1 MLLDL
6 QREPM
11 RTYIIIAVVLC
22 LVAGAAAF
30 MMRSD
35 GSNATEVR
43 MTEVKNGVLV
53 ESVSAPGVVEPKSKV
68 DVSAEVSARI
78 MELPAREGARV
89 KKGDVLVRMDGRD
102 LQAALSGAEARR
114 DGDRFR
120 LEAERSRIQGARQ
133 NLENVRAILAR
144 TQALHD
150 TGDVSRQQLD
160 DAIARAR
167 DVESQ
172 VQAAEKTISQLER
185 SLAAS
190 EATIEQSREAVRRTV
205 IVSPIDGLVTYL
217 KAEVGELAVV
227 GIMNSPGTLIMTVA
241 DLGAMHLNAKV
252 AETDIARVAVG
263 QDAKIYVNAYKDDP
277 FDGKVSEIALQRT
290 VEKDGTGSFKV
301 LVNLDLKGR
310 QIFSGLTGNV
320 DIDIARQEGLMVPSQ
335 AVVERPVNDLP
346 ESVKSSPLVQKNR
359 RVTTVV
365 FRVIDGKAVVTPV
378 VTGPSNLTD
387 TLIKEGL
394 TAGDTIITG
403 PYRSLEKIKDG
414 DAVEKEDPSKDASRW
429 AAAEGARG
437 QGGGMGPPMGGG
449 RRGMR

>member
-1 MLLDL
+1 M
-6 QREPM
+6 
-11 RTYIIIAVVLC
+11 A
-22 LVAGAAAF
+22 
-30 MMRSD
+30 
-35 GSNATEVR
+35 
-43 MTEVKNGVLV
+43 EVKQGVLV
-53 ESVSAPGVVEPKSKV
+53 ENVSAPGVVEPKRKV

-78 MELPAREGARV
+78 LELPRREGARV

-102 LQAALSGAEARR
+102 LQAALAGAEARR

-133 NLENVRAILAR
+133 NQENAQAIRARL
-144 TQALHD
+144 QALFD

-160 DAIARAR
+160 DAIARWR

-172 VQAAEKTISQLER
+172 VQAAEKTIAQLEK

-205 IVSPIDGLVTYL
+205 ISSPIDGVVTYL

-241 DLGAMHLNAKV
+241 DLGEMRLNSKV
-252 AETDIARVAVG
+252 AETDIARVAVD
-263 QDAKIYVNAYKDDP
+263 QDAKVYVNAYKDEP
-277 FDGKVSEIALQRT
+277 FEGKVSEIALQRT
-290 VEKDGTGSFKV
+290 LEKDGTGSFKV

-346 ESVKSSPLVQKNR
+346 QGIKDNPLVQKSR
-359 RVTTVV
+359 RVTQVV
-365 FRVIDGKAVVTPV
+365 FRVVDGKAVMTPV
-378 VTGPSNLTD
+378 STGTSNLTD
-387 TLIKEGL
+387 TLVKDGL
-394 TAGDTIITG
+394 KAGDMIITG
-403 PYRSLEKIKDG
+403 PYRVLEKLKDG
-414 DAVEKEDPSKDASRW
+414 EVVQKEDASKDAGRW

-437 QGGGMGPPMGGG
+437 QSGGGMGMGGGG

>member
-1 MLLDL
+1 
-6 QREPM
+6 M
-11 RTYIIIAVVLC
+11 RKYLIIGIVLC
-22 LVAGAAAF
+22 VVVVSAAF
-30 MMRSD
+30 MMRSGGD
-35 GSNATEVR
+35 AVTEVR
-43 MTEVKNGVLV
+43 MSEVKQGVLV
-53 ESVSAPGVVEPKSKV
+53 ESVSAPGVVEPKRKV

-78 MELPAREGARV
+78 RELPRREGARV

-133 NLENVRAILAR
+133 NQENAQAIRARL
-144 TQALHD
+144 QALYD

-172 VQAAEKTISQLER
+172 VQAAEKTIAQLEK

-205 IVSPIDGLVTYL
+205 ISSPIDGVVTYL

-241 DLGAMHLNAKV
+241 DLGEMRLNAKV
-252 AETDIARVAVG
+252 AETDIARVAVD
-263 QDAKIYVNAYKDDP
+263 QSSKVYVNAYKDDP
-277 FDGKVSEIALQRT
+277 FDGNVSEIALQRT
-290 VEKDGTGSFKV
+290 LEKDGTGSFKV

-346 ESVKSSPLVQKNR
+346 QGIKDNPLVQKSR
-359 RVTTVV
+359 RVTQVV
-365 FRVIDGKAVVTPV
+365 FRVVDGKAVMTPV
-378 VTGPSNLTD
+378 STGTSNLTD
-387 TLIKEGL
+387 TLVKDGL
-394 TAGDTIITG
+394 KAGDMIITG
-403 PYRSLEKIKDG
+403 PYRVLEKLKDG
-414 DAVEKEDPSKDASRW
+414 EAVQKEDASKDAGRW

-437 QGGGMGPPMGGG
+437 QSGGGMGMGGGGG

>member
-1 MLLDL
+1 
-6 QREPM
+6 
-11 RTYIIIAVVLC
+11 VV
-22 LVAGAAAF
+22 ASAAF
-30 MMRSD
+30 MMRSGGD
-35 GSNATEVR
+35 AVTEVR
-43 MTEVKNGVLV
+43 MSEVKQGVLV
-53 ESVSAPGVVEPKSKV
+53 ENVSAPGVVEPKRKV

-78 MELPAREGARV
+78 LELPRREGARV

-102 LQAALSGAEARR
+102 LQAALAGAEARR

-133 NLENVRAILAR
+133 NQENAQAIRARL
-144 TQALHD
+144 QALFD

-160 DAIARAR
+160 DAIARWR

-172 VQAAEKTISQLER
+172 VQAAEKTIAQLEK

-205 IVSPIDGLVTYL
+205 ISSPIDGVVTYL

-241 DLGAMHLNAKV
+241 DLGEMRLNSKV
-252 AETDIARVAVG
+252 AETDIARVAVD
-263 QDAKIYVNAYKDDP
+263 QDAKVYVNAYKDEP
-277 FDGKVSEIALQRT
+277 FEGKVSEIALQRT
-290 VEKDGTGSFKV
+290 LEKDGTGSFKV

-346 ESVKSSPLVQKNR
+346 QGIKDNPLVQKSR
-359 RVTTVV
+359 RVTQVV
-365 FRVIDGKAVVTPV
+365 FRVVDGKAVMTPV
-378 VTGPSNLTD
+378 STGTSNLTD
-387 TLIKEGL
+387 TLVKDGL
-394 TAGDTIITG
+394 KAGDMIITG
-403 PYRSLEKIKDG
+403 PYRVLEKLKDG
-414 DAVEKEDPSKDASRW
+414 EVVQKEDPSKDAGRW

-437 QGGGMGPPMGGG
+437 QSGGGMGMGGGG

>member
-1 MLLDL
+1 
-6 QREPM
+6 M
-11 RTYIIIAVVLC
+11 RTYLIIAVVLC

-35 GSNATEVR
+35 GSSATEVR

-102 LQAALSGAEARR
+102 LQAALAGAEARR

-133 NLENVRAILAR
+133 NQENVRAILAR
-144 TQALHD
+144 LQALHD

-172 VQAAEKTISQLER
+172 VQAAEKTIAQLER

-378 VTGPSNLTD
+378 VTGASNLTD

-414 DAVEKEDPSKDASRW
+414 EAVEKEDPSKDASRW

-437 QGGGMGPPMGGG
+437 QSGGGPPMGGG

>member
-1 MLLDL
+1 
-6 QREPM
+6 
-11 RTYIIIAVVLC
+11 
-22 LVAGAAAF
+22 
-30 MMRSD
+30 
-35 GSNATEVR
+35 
-43 MTEVKNGVLV
+43 
-53 ESVSAPGVVEPKSKV
+53 
-68 DVSAEVSARI
+68 

-133 NLENVRAILAR
+133 NQENVRAILAR

-167 DVESQ
+167 DIESQ

-365 FRVIDGKAVVTPV
+365 FRVIDGKAVMTPV
-378 VTGPSNLTD
+378 TTGASNLTD

-394 TAGDTIITG
+394 AAGETIITG
-403 PYRSLEKIKDG
+403 PYRALEKLKDG
-414 DAVEKEDPSKDASRW
+414 ETVQREDPSKDASRW

-437 QGGGMGPPMGGG
+437 QGGGGMGPPMGGG

>member
-1 MLLDL
+1 
-6 QREPM
+6 M
-11 RTYIIIAVVLC
+11 RKYLIIGIVLC
-22 LVAGAAAF
+22 VVVASAAF
-30 MMRSD
+30 MMRSGGD
-35 GSNATEVR
+35 AVTEVR
-43 MTEVKNGVLV
+43 MAEVKQGVLV
-53 ESVSAPGVVEPKSKV
+53 ENVSAPGVVEPKRKV

-78 MELPAREGARV
+78 LELPRREGARV

-102 LQAALSGAEARR
+102 LQAALAGAEARR

-133 NLENVRAILAR
+133 NQENAQAIRARL
-144 TQALHD
+144 QALFD

-160 DAIARAR
+160 DAIARWR

-172 VQAAEKTISQLER
+172 VQAAEKTIAQLEK

-205 IVSPIDGLVTYL
+205 ISSPIDGVVTYL

-241 DLGAMHLNAKV
+241 DLGEMRLNSKV
-252 AETDIARVAVG
+252 AETDIARVAVD
-263 QDAKIYVNAYKDDP
+263 QDAKVYVNAYKDEP
-277 FDGKVSEIALQRT
+277 FEGKVSEIALQRT
-290 VEKDGTGSFKV
+290 LEKDGTGSFKV

-346 ESVKSSPLVQKNR
+346 QGIKDNPLVQKSR
-359 RVTTVV
+359 RVTQVV
-365 FRVIDGKAVVTPV
+365 FRVVDGKAVMTPV
-378 VTGPSNLTD
+378 STGTSNLTD
-387 TLIKEGL
+387 TLVKDGL
-394 TAGDTIITG
+394 KAGDMIITG
-403 PYRSLEKIKDG
+403 PYRVLEKLKDG
-414 DAVEKEDPSKDASRW
+414 EVVQKEDPSKDAGRW

-437 QGGGMGPPMGGG
+437 QSGGGMGMGGGG

>member
-1 MLLDL
+1 
-6 QREPM
+6 M
-11 RTYIIIAVVLC
+11 RTYLIIAVVLC
-22 LVAGAAAF
+22 LVGGAAAF
-30 MMRSD
+30 MMRSG
-35 GSNATEVR
+35 GSEATEVR
-43 MTEVKNGVLV
+43 MTEVKSGVLV
-53 ESVSAPGVVEPKSKV
+53 ESVSAPGVVEPKRKV

-102 LQAALSGAEARR
+102 LQEALSGAEARR

-133 NLENVRAILAR
+133 NQENVRAILAR

-167 DVESQ
+167 DIESQ

-365 FRVIDGKAVVTPV
+365 FRVIDGKAVMTPV
-378 VTGPSNLTD
+378 TTGASNLTD

-394 TAGDTIITG
+394 AAGETIITG
-403 PYRSLEKIKDG
+403 PYRALEKLKDG
-414 DAVEKEDPSKDASRW
+414 ETVQREDPSKDASRW

-437 QGGGMGPPMGGG
+437 QGGGGMGPPMGGG

>member
-1 MLLDL
+1 
-6 QREPM
+6 M
-11 RTYIIIAVVLC
+11 RTYLIIAVVLC

-43 MTEVKNGVLV
+43 MIEVKNGVLV

-102 LQAALSGAEARR
+102 LQAALAGAEARR

-120 LEAERSRIQGARQ
+120 LEAERSRIQGAKQ
-133 NLENVRAILAR
+133 NQENVRAILAR

-167 DVESQ
+167 DIESQ
-172 VQAAEKTISQLER
+172 VQAAEKTIAQLER

-205 IVSPIDGLVTYL
+205 IMSPIDGLVTYL

-241 DLGAMHLNAKV
+241 DLSAMHLNAKV

-365 FRVIDGKAVVTPV
+365 FRVVDGKAVVTPV

-403 PYRSLEKIKDG
+403 PYRSLESLKDG
-414 DAVEKEDPSKDASRW
+414 EAVEKEDPSKDASRW
-429 AAAEGARG
+429 AAAEGARV
-437 QGGGMGPPMGGG
+437 QGGGMGPPRGGG

>member
-1 MLLDL
+1 
-6 QREPM
+6 M
-11 RTYIIIAVVLC
+11 RKYLIIGIVLC
-22 LVAGAAAF
+22 VVVASAAF
-30 MMRSD
+30 MMRSGGD
-35 GSNATEVR
+35 AVTEVR
-43 MTEVKNGVLV
+43 MSEVKQGVLV
-53 ESVSAPGVVEPKSKV
+53 ENVSAPGVVEPKRKV

-78 MELPAREGARV
+78 LELPRREGARV

-102 LQAALSGAEARR
+102 LQAALAGAEARR

-133 NLENVRAILAR
+133 NQENAQAIRARL
-144 TQALHD
+144 QALFD

-160 DAIARAR
+160 DAIARWR

-172 VQAAEKTISQLER
+172 VQAAEKTIAQLEK

-205 IVSPIDGLVTYL
+205 ISSPIDGVVTYL

-241 DLGAMHLNAKV
+241 DLGEMRLNSKV
-252 AETDIARVAVG
+252 AETDIARVAVD
-263 QDAKIYVNAYKDDP
+263 QDAKVYVNAYKDEP
-277 FDGKVSEIALQRT
+277 FEGKVSEIALQRT
-290 VEKDGTGSFKV
+290 LEKDGTGSFKV

-346 ESVKSSPLVQKNR
+346 QGLKDNPLVQKSR
-359 RVTTVV
+359 RVTQVV
-365 FRVIDGKAVVTPV
+365 FRVVDGKAVMTPV
-378 VTGPSNLTD
+378 STGTSNLTD
-387 TLIKEGL
+387 TLVKDGL
-394 TAGDTIITG
+394 KAGDMIITG
-403 PYRSLEKIKDG
+403 PYRVLEKLKDG
-414 DAVEKEDPSKDASRW
+414 EVVQKEDPSKDAGRW

-437 QGGGMGPPMGGG
+437 QSGGGMGMGGGG

>member
-1 MLLDL
+1 
-6 QREPM
+6 M

>member
-1 MLLDL
+1 
-6 QREPM
+6 M
-11 RTYIIIAVVLC
+11 RKYLIIGIVLC
-22 LVAGAAAF
+22 VVVASAAF
-30 MMRSD
+30 MMRSGGD
-35 GSNATEVR
+35 AVTEVR
-43 MTEVKNGVLV
+43 MAEVKQGVLV
-53 ESVSAPGVVEPKSKV
+53 ENVSAPGVVEPKRKV

-78 MELPAREGARV
+78 LELPRREGARV

-102 LQAALSGAEARR
+102 LQAALAGAEARR

-133 NLENVRAILAR
+133 NQENAQAIRARL
-144 TQALHD
+144 QALFD

-160 DAIARAR
+160 DAIARSR

-172 VQAAEKTISQLER
+172 VQAAEKTIAQLEK

-205 IVSPIDGLVTYL
+205 ISSPIDGVVTYL

-241 DLGAMHLNAKV
+241 DLGEMRLNSKV
-252 AETDIARVAVG
+252 AETDIARVAVD
-263 QDAKIYVNAYKDDP
+263 QDAKVYVNAYKDEP
-277 FDGKVSEIALQRT
+277 FEGKVSEIALQRT
-290 VEKDGTGSFKV
+290 LEKDGTGSFKV

-346 ESVKSSPLVQKNR
+346 QGLKDNPLVQKSR
-359 RVTTVV
+359 RVTQVV
-365 FRVIDGKAVVTPV
+365 FRVVDGKAVMTPV
-378 VTGPSNLTD
+378 STGTSNLTD
-387 TLIKEGL
+387 TLVKDGL
-394 TAGDTIITG
+394 KAGDMIITG
-403 PYRSLEKIKDG
+403 PYRVLEKLKDG
-414 DAVEKEDPSKDASRW
+414 EVVQKEDPSKDAGRW

-437 QGGGMGPPMGGG
+437 QSGGGMGMGGGG

>member
-1 MLLDL
+1 
-6 QREPM
+6 M
-11 RTYIIIAVVLC
+11 RTYLIIAVVLC
-22 LVAGAAAF
+22 LVGGAAAF
-30 MMRSD
+30 MMRSG
-35 GSNATEVR
+35 GSEATEVR
-43 MTEVKNGVLV
+43 MTEVKSGVLV
-53 ESVSAPGVVEPKSKV
+53 ESVSAPGVVEPKRKV

-133 NLENVRAILAR
+133 NQENVRAILAR

-167 DVESQ
+167 DIESQ

-365 FRVIDGKAVVTPV
+365 FRVIDGKAVMTPV
-378 VTGPSNLTD
+378 TTGASNLTD

-394 TAGDTIITG
+394 AAGETIITG
-403 PYRSLEKIKDG
+403 PYRALEKLKDG
-414 DAVEKEDPSKDASRW
+414 ETVQKEDPTKDASRW

-437 QGGGMGPPMGGG
+437 QGGGGMGPPMGGG

>member
-1 MLLDL
+1 
-6 QREPM
+6 M
-11 RTYIIIAVVLC
+11 RKYLIIGIVLC
-22 LVAGAAAF
+22 VVVASAAF
-30 MMRSD
+30 MMRSGGD
-35 GSNATEVR
+35 AVTEVR
-43 MTEVKNGVLV
+43 MSEVKQGVLV
-53 ESVSAPGVVEPKSKV
+53 ENVSAPGVVEPKRKV

-78 MELPAREGARV
+78 LELPRREGARV

-102 LQAALSGAEARR
+102 LQAALAGAEARR

-133 NLENVRAILAR
+133 NQENAQAIRARL
-144 TQALHD
+144 QALFD

-160 DAIARAR
+160 DAIARSR

-172 VQAAEKTISQLER
+172 VQAAEKTIAQLEK

-205 IVSPIDGLVTYL
+205 ISSPIDGVVTYL

-241 DLGAMHLNAKV
+241 DLGEMRLNSKV
-252 AETDIARVAVG
+252 AETDIARVAVDQG
-263 QDAKIYVNAYKDDP
+263 AKVYVNAYKDEP

-290 VEKDGTGSFKV
+290 LEKDGTGSFKV

-346 ESVKSSPLVQKNR
+346 QGIKDNPLVQKSR
-359 RVTTVV
+359 RVTQVV
-365 FRVIDGKAVVTPV
+365 FRVVDGKAVMTPV
-378 VTGPSNLTD
+378 STGTSNLTD
-387 TLIKEGL
+387 TLVKDGL
-394 TAGDTIITG
+394 TAGDMIITG
-403 PYRSLEKIKDG
+403 PYRVLEKLKDG
-414 DAVEKEDPSKDASRW
+414 EVVQKEDASKDAGRW

-437 QGGGMGPPMGGG
+437 QSGGGMGMGGGG

>member
-1 MLLDL
+1 
-6 QREPM
+6 M
-11 RTYIIIAVVLC
+11 RTYLIIAVVLC
-22 LVAGAAAF
+22 LVGGAVAF

-35 GSNATEVR
+35 GTGATEVR

-102 LQAALSGAEARR
+102 LQAALAGAEARR

-120 LEAERSRIQGARQ
+120 LEAERSRIQGAKQ
-133 NLENVRAILAR
+133 NQENVRAILAR

-167 DVESQ
+167 DIESQ
-172 VQAAEKTISQLER
+172 VQAAEKTIAQLER

-365 FRVIDGKAVVTPV
+365 FRVVDGKAVVTPV

-403 PYRSLEKIKDG
+403 PYRSLEKLKDG
-414 DAVEKEDPSKDASRW
+414 EAVEKEDPSKDASRW

>member
-1 MLLDL
+1 
-6 QREPM
+6 M
-11 RTYIIIAVVLC
+11 RTYLIIAVVLC
-22 LVAGAAAF
+22 LVGGAAAF
-30 MMRSD
+30 MMRSG
-35 GSNATEVR
+35 GSEATEVR
-43 MTEVKNGVLV
+43 MTEVKSGVLV

-133 NLENVRAILAR
+133 NQENVRAILAR

-167 DVESQ
+167 DIESQ

-365 FRVIDGKAVVTPV
+365 FRVIDGKAVMTPV
-378 VTGPSNLTD
+378 TTGASNLTD

-394 TAGDTIITG
+394 AAGETIVTG
-403 PYRSLEKIKDG
+403 PYRALEKLKDG
-414 DAVEKEDPSKDASRW
+414 ETVQKEDPSKDASRW

-437 QGGGMGPPMGGG
+437 QGGGGMGPPMGGG

>member
-1 MLLDL
+1 
-6 QREPM
+6 M
-11 RTYIIIAVVLC
+11 RTYLILAVVLC
-22 LVAGAAAF
+22 VIVGGLAF

-35 GSNATEVR
+35 GSGATEVR
-43 MTEVKNGVLV
+43 MAEVKQGVLV
-53 ESVSAPGVVEPKSKV
+53 ESVSAPGVVEPKRKV

-78 MELPAREGARV
+78 LELPAREGARV

-120 LEAERSRIQGARQ
+120 LEAERSRIQGAKQ

-263 QDAKIYVNAYKDDP
+263 QGAKIYVNAYKDDP
-277 FDGKVSEIALQRT
+277 FEGTVSEIALQRT

-320 DIDIARQEGLMVPSQ
+320 DIDIARQEGLLVPSQ

-346 ESVKSSPLVQKNR
+346 DAVKSSPLVQKR
-359 RVTTVV
+359 RVTPVV
-365 FRVIDGKAVVTPV
+365 FRVVDGKAVITPV
-378 VTGPSNLTD
+378 STGASNLTD
-387 TLIKEGL
+387 TLVKDGIG
-394 TAGDTIITG
+394 AGDTIITG
-403 PYRSLEKIKDG
+403 PFRALEKLKDG
-414 DAVEKEDPSKDASRW
+414 EAVMKEDPSKDAGRW

-437 QGGGMGPPMGGG
+437 QGGGGMGGPPMGGGGG

>member
-1 MLLDL
+1 
-6 QREPM
+6 M
-11 RTYIIIAVVLC
+11 RTYLIIAVVLC
-22 LVAGAAAF
+22 LIGGAVAF
-30 MMRSD
+30 MMSSD
-35 GSNATEVR
+35 GTGATEVR

-102 LQAALSGAEARR
+102 LQAALAGAEARR

-120 LEAERSRIQGARQ
+120 LEAERSRIQGAKQ
-133 NLENVRAILAR
+133 NQENVRAILAR

-167 DVESQ
+167 DIESQ
-172 VQAAEKTISQLER
+172 VQAAEKTIAQLER

-320 DIDIARQEGLMVPSQ
+320 DIDIARQEGLIVPSQ

-346 ESVKSSPLVQKNR
+346 ESVQSSPLVQKNR

-365 FRVIDGKAVVTPV
+365 FRVVDGKAVVTPV
-378 VTGPSNLTD
+378 LTGPSNLTD

-403 PYRSLEKIKDG
+403 PYRSLEKLKDG
-414 DAVEKEDPSKDASRW
+414 EAVEKEDPSKDASRW
-429 AAAEGARG
+429 AAAEEARG

>member
-1 MLLDL
+1 M
-6 QREPM
+6 
-11 RTYIIIAVVLC
+11 A
-22 LVAGAAAF
+22 
-30 MMRSD
+30 
-35 GSNATEVR
+35 
-43 MTEVKNGVLV
+43 EVKQGVLV
-53 ESVSAPGVVEPKSKV
+53 ENVSAPGVVEPKRKV

-78 MELPAREGARV
+78 LELPRREGARV

-102 LQAALSGAEARR
+102 LQAALAGAEARR

-133 NLENVRAILAR
+133 NQENAQAIRARL
-144 TQALHD
+144 QALFD

-160 DAIARAR
+160 DAIARWR

-172 VQAAEKTISQLER
+172 VQAAEKTIAQLEK

-205 IVSPIDGLVTYL
+205 ISSPIDGVVTYL

-241 DLGAMHLNAKV
+241 DLGEMRLNSKV
-252 AETDIARVAVG
+252 AETDIARVAVD
-263 QDAKIYVNAYKDDP
+263 QDAKVYVNAYKDEP
-277 FDGKVSEIALQRT
+277 FEGKVSEIALQRT
-290 VEKDGTGSFKV
+290 LEKDGTGSFKV

-346 ESVKSSPLVQKNR
+346 QGLKDNPLVQKSR
-359 RVTTVV
+359 RVTQVV
-365 FRVIDGKAVVTPV
+365 FRVVDGKAVMTPV
-378 VTGPSNLTD
+378 STGTSNLTD
-387 TLIKEGL
+387 TLVKDGL
-394 TAGDTIITG
+394 KAGDMIITG
-403 PYRSLEKIKDG
+403 PYRVLEKLKDG
-414 DAVEKEDPSKDASRW
+414 EVVQKEDPSKDAGRW

-437 QGGGMGPPMGGG
+437 QSGGGMGMGGGG

>member
-1 MLLDL
+1 
-6 QREPM
+6 M
-11 RTYIIIAVVLC
+11 RTYLIIAVILC
-22 LVAGAAAF
+22 VVAGAAAF

-35 GSNATEVR
+35 GEDATEVR
-43 MTEVKNGVLV
+43 MTEVKQGVLV
-53 ESVSAPGVVEPKSKV
+53 ESVSAPGVVEPKRKV

-102 LQAALSGAEARR
+102 LQAALAAAEARR

-120 LEAERSRIQGARQ
+120 LEAERSRILGSKQ
-133 NLENVRAILAR
+133 NQDNARAILAR

-160 DAIARAR
+160 DATARAR

-172 VQAAEKTISQLER
+172 VQAAEKTIAQLER
-185 SLAAS
+185 SLAAT
-190 EATIEQSREAVRRTV
+190 EAQVEQQRELLRRTV
-205 IVSPIDGLVTYL
+205 IISPIDGLVTYL

-263 QDAKIYVNAYKDDP
+263 QDSKVYVNAYKDEP
-277 FDGKVSEIALQRT
+277 FEGKVSEIALQRT
-290 VEKDGTGSFKV
+290 IEKDGTGSFKV
-301 LVNLDLKGR
+301 LVNLDLQGR

-320 DIDIARQEGLMVPSQ
+320 DIDIARQEGLLVPSQ

-359 RVTTVV
+359 RVTPVV
-365 FRVIDGKAVVTPV
+365 FRVVDGKAVVTPV
-378 VTGPSNLTD
+378 STGPSNLSD
-387 TLIKEGL
+387 TLIKEGI
-394 TAGDTIITG
+394 TAGDNIITG
-403 PYRSLEKIKDG
+403 PYRALEKIKDG
-414 DAVEKEDPSKDASRW
+414 EAVQKEDPSKDASRW

-437 QGGGMGPPMGGG
+437 QGGGGMGPPMGGG

>member
-1 MLLDL
+1 
-6 QREPM
+6 M
-11 RTYIIIAVVLC
+11 RKYLIIGIVLC
-22 LVAGAAAF
+22 VVVASAAF
-30 MMRSD
+30 MMRSGGD
-35 GSNATEVR
+35 AVTEVR
-43 MTEVKNGVLV
+43 MAEVKQGVLV
-53 ESVSAPGVVEPKSKV
+53 ENVSAPGVVEPKRKV

-78 MELPAREGARV
+78 LELPRREGARV

-102 LQAALSGAEARR
+102 LQAALAGAEARR

-133 NLENVRAILAR
+133 NQENAQAIRARL
-144 TQALHD
+144 QALFD

-160 DAIARAR
+160 DAIARSR

-172 VQAAEKTISQLER
+172 VQAAEKTIAQLEK

-205 IVSPIDGLVTYL
+205 ISSPIDGVVTYL

-241 DLGAMHLNAKV
+241 DLGEMRLNSKV
-252 AETDIARVAVG
+252 AETDIARVAVD
-263 QDAKIYVNAYKDDP
+263 QDAKVYVNAYKDEP
-277 FDGKVSEIALQRT
+277 FEGKVSEIALQRT
-290 VEKDGTGSFKV
+290 LEKDGTGSFKV

-346 ESVKSSPLVQKNR
+346 QGIKDNPLVQKSR
-359 RVTTVV
+359 RVTQVV
-365 FRVIDGKAVVTPV
+365 FRVVDGKAVMTPV
-378 VTGPSNLTD
+378 STGTSNLTD
-387 TLIKEGL
+387 TLVKDGL
-394 TAGDTIITG
+394 KAGDMIITG
-403 PYRSLEKIKDG
+403 PYRVLEKLKDG
-414 DAVEKEDPSKDASRW
+414 EVVQKEDPSKDAGRW

-437 QGGGMGPPMGGG
+437 QSGGGMGMGGGG

>member
-1 MLLDL
+1 
-6 QREPM
+6 M
-11 RTYIIIAVVLC
+11 RTYLIIALVLG
-22 LVAGAAAF
+22 LVAGAVAF

-35 GSNATEVR
+35 GSGATEVR
-43 MTEVKNGVLV
+43 MTEAKKGVLV
-53 ESVSAPGVVEPKSKV
+53 ESVSAPGVVEPKRKV

-102 LQAALSGAEARR
+102 LQAALAGAEARR

-133 NLENVRAILAR
+133 NQENVRAILAR
-144 TQALHD
+144 LQALHD

-172 VQAAEKTISQLER
+172 VQAAEKTIAQLER

-378 VTGPSNLTD
+378 VTGASNLTD

-414 DAVEKEDPSKDASRW
+414 EAVEKEDPSKDASRW

-437 QGGGMGPPMGGG
+437 QSGGGPPMGGG

>member
-1 MLLDL
+1 
-6 QREPM
+6 M
-11 RTYIIIAVVLC
+11 RTYLIIAVVLC
-22 LVAGAAAF
+22 LVGGAVAF

-35 GSNATEVR
+35 GTGATEVR

-78 MELPAREGARV
+78 MELPSREGARV

-102 LQAALSGAEARR
+102 LQAALAGAEARR

-120 LEAERSRIQGARQ
+120 LEAERSRIQGAKQ
-133 NLENVRAILAR
+133 NQENVRAILAR

-167 DVESQ
+167 DIESQ
-172 VQAAEKTISQLER
+172 VQAAEKTIAQLER

-346 ESVKSSPLVQKNR
+346 ESVKSSPLVPKNR

-365 FRVIDGKAVVTPV
+365 FRVVDGKAVVTPV

-403 PYRSLEKIKDG
+403 PYRSLEKLKDG

>member
-1 MLLDL
+1 
-6 QREPM
+6 M
-11 RTYIIIAVVLC
+11 RTYLIIAVVLC
-22 LVAGAAAF
+22 LIAGAAAF

-43 MTEVKNGVLV
+43 MTEVKNGVLI

-102 LQAALSGAEARR
+102 LQAALAGAEARR

-133 NLENVRAILAR
+133 NLENARAILAR

-160 DAIARAR
+160 DSIARAR

-263 QDAKIYVNAYKDDP
+263 QDAKIYVNAYKDEP

-365 FRVIDGKAVVTPV
+365 FRVVDGKAVVTPV

-394 TAGDTIITG
+394 AAGDTIITG

>member
-1 MLLDL
+1 
-6 QREPM
+6 M
-11 RTYIIIAVVLC
+11 RTYLIIALVLG
-22 LVAGAAAF
+22 LVAGAVAF

-35 GSNATEVR
+35 GSGATEVR
-43 MTEVKNGVLV
+43 MTEAKKGVLV
-53 ESVSAPGVVEPKSKV
+53 ESVSAPGVVEPKRKV

-102 LQAALSGAEARR
+102 LQAALAGAEARR

-133 NLENVRAILAR
+133 NQENVRAILAR
-144 TQALHD
+144 LQALHD

-172 VQAAEKTISQLER
+172 VQAAEKTISQLEK

-205 IVSPIDGLVTYL
+205 ISSPIDGVVTYL
-217 KAEVGELAVV
+217 RAEVGELAVV

-277 FDGKVSEIALQRT
+277 FDGNVSEIALQRT

-320 DIDIARQEGLMVPSQ
+320 DIDIARQEGLLVPSQ

-365 FRVIDGKAVVTPV
+365 FRVVDGKAVVTPV

-387 TLIKEGL
+387 TLIRDGL
-394 TAGDTIITG
+394 SAGDIIITG

-414 DAVEKEDPSKDASRW
+414 EAVEKEDPSKDASRW

-437 QGGGMGPPMGGG
+437 QSGGGPPMGGG

>member
-1 MLLDL
+1 
-6 QREPM
+6 M
-11 RTYIIIAVVLC
+11 RTYLIIAVVLC

-35 GSNATEVR
+35 GSSATEVR

-102 LQAALSGAEARR
+102 LQAALAGAEARR

-133 NLENVRAILAR
+133 NQENVRAILAR
-144 TQALHD
+144 LQALHD

-172 VQAAEKTISQLER
+172 VQAAEKTISQLEK

-205 IVSPIDGLVTYL
+205 ISSPIDGVVTYL
-217 KAEVGELAVV
+217 RAEVGELAVV

-277 FDGKVSEIALQRT
+277 FDGNVSEIALQRT

-320 DIDIARQEGLMVPSQ
+320 DIDIARQEGLLVPSQ

-365 FRVIDGKAVVTPV
+365 FRVVDGKAVVTPV

-387 TLIKEGL
+387 TLIRDGL
-394 TAGDTIITG
+394 SAGDIIITG

-414 DAVEKEDPSKDASRW
+414 EAVEKEDPSKDASRW

-437 QGGGMGPPMGGG
+437 QSGGGPPMGGG

>member
-1 MLLDL
+1 
-6 QREPM
+6 M
-11 RTYIIIAVVLC
+11 RTYLIIATVLC
-22 LVAGAAAF
+22 VVVGAAAF

-35 GSNATEVR
+35 ASDATEVR
-43 MTEVKNGVLV
+43 MSEVKQGVLV
-53 ESVSAPGVVEPKSKV
+53 ESVSAPGVVEPKRKV

-102 LQAALSGAEARR
+102 LQAALASVEARR
-114 DGDRFR
+114 DGERFR
-120 LEAERSRIQGARQ
+120 LEAERSRIAGSRQ
-133 NLENVRAILAR
+133 NLENVRALLSR

-160 DAIARAR
+160 DVVARAR
-167 DVESQ
+167 DIESQ
-172 VQAAEKTISQLER
+172 VQAAEKTIAQLER

-190 EATIEQSREAVRRTV
+190 EATVEQSREAVRRTV
-205 IVSPIDGLVTYL
+205 IISPIDGIVTFL
-217 KAEVGELAVV
+217 RAEVGELAVV

-263 QDAKIYVNAYKDDP
+263 QDAKTYVNAYKDEP
-277 FDGKVSEIALQRT
+277 FEGKVSEIALQRT

-301 LVNLDLKGR
+301 LVNLDLQGR

-320 DIDIARQEGLMVPSQ
+320 DIDIARQEGLLVPSQ

-346 ESVKSSPLVQKNR
+346 ESVQSSPLVQRNR
-359 RVTTVV
+359 RVTPVV
-365 FRVIDGKAVVTPV
+365 FRVVDGKAVVTPV
-378 VTGPSNLTD
+378 STGPSNLTD
-387 TLIKEGL
+387 TLVKEGL
-394 TAGDTIITG
+394 KAGETIVTG
-403 PYRSLEKIKDG
+403 PYRALEKLKDG
-414 DAVEKEDPSKDASRW
+414 EVVQKEDPSKDASRW

-437 QGGGMGPPMGGG
+437 QGGGGMGPPMGGG

>member
-1 MLLDL
+1 
-6 QREPM
+6 M
-11 RTYIIIAVVLC
+11 RTYLIIAVVLC
-22 LVAGAAAF
+22 LIAGAAAF

-43 MTEVKNGVLV
+43 MTEVKNGVLI

-102 LQAALSGAEARR
+102 LQAALAGAEARR

-133 NLENVRAILAR
+133 NLENARAILAR

-160 DAIARAR
+160 DSIARAR

-263 QDAKIYVNAYKDDP
+263 QDAKIYVNAYKDEP

-365 FRVIDGKAVVTPV
+365 FRVVDGKAVVTPV

>member
-1 MLLDL
+1 
-6 QREPM
+6 M
-11 RTYIIIAVVLC
+11 RTYPIIAVVLC
-22 LVAGAAAF
+22 LVGGAVAF

-43 MTEVKNGVLV
+43 MTEVKSGVLV

-78 MELPAREGARV
+78 LELPAREGARV

-102 LQAALSGAEARR
+102 LQAALAGAEARR
-114 DGDRFR
+114 DGERFR
-120 LEAERSRIQGARQ
+120 LEAERSRIQGAKQ
-133 NLENVRAILAR
+133 NQENVRAILAR

-167 DVESQ
+167 DIESQ
-172 VQAAEKTISQLER
+172 VQAAEKTIAQLER

-205 IVSPIDGLVTYL
+205 IMSPIDGLVTYL

-365 FRVIDGKAVVTPV
+365 FRVVDGKAVVTPV

-403 PYRSLEKIKDG
+403 PYRSLEKLKDG
-414 DAVEKEDPSKDASRW
+414 EAVEREDPSKDASRW

-437 QGGGMGPPMGGG
+437 QGGDMGPPMGGG